1 MIGFNGGL
9 IGKDR
14 TPSPRST
21 NLSGVWTLQ
30 EQLIATRRST
40 WSDPFFQSVYLL
52 LHFDGANGS
61 TTFTD
66 SSSAARV
73 VTAAVNARINT
84 AVSKFDGSAV
94 IFDGAS
100 VSDQLTFTDPALGT
114 GNFTIEFWMKSNC
127 SVQYAQI
134 IGNEFSTNQGYT
146 FLINN
151 NSPTGGQI
159 TVYSLQ
165 ANLVV
170 QTSTG
175 DWTDDN
181 WHHIALVRSGTSFT
195 LYTDGSANGTG
206 TSSDSFNGSSLAYI
220 GRNNVYASPSR
231 NFTGYLDEFRI
242 TKGVARYTSNF
253 TPPTVSFQDL

>member
-14 TPSPRST
+14 TPAPRST
-21 NLSGVWTLQ
+21 TIPGVWSLR
-30 EQLIATRRST
+30 EQITAIRRGT
-40 WSDPFFQSVYLL
+40 WTDPFFQSVYLL
-52 LHFDGANGS
+52 LHFDGANNS
-61 TTFTD
+61 TTITD
-66 SSSAARV
+66 SGPAARAV
-73 VTAAVNARINT
+73 SATVNARINT
-84 AVSKFDGSAV
+84 AISKFDGSAA

-100 VSDQLTFTDPALGT
+100 VNDSFTFTDPALGT
-114 GNFTIEFWMKSNC
+114 GDFTIEFWMKSNC

-146 FLINN
+146 FLVNN

-181 WHHIALVRSGTSFT
+181 WHHIALVRSGNSFT

-206 TSSDSFNGSSLAYI
+206 TRSDSFNGASTAVI
-220 GRNNVYASPSR
+220 GRNTLYTPR

-253 TPPTVSFQDL
+253 TVPTVPFQGL